1 MDDLNLATLLDQ
13 ARIQAV
19 LTRYAT
25 VLDEHD
31 WAGLQQVFAAD
42 AVAHYT
48 GVGDFHGRESIIS
61 VVRDFLEGCGSTQHL
76 LGNVRIQ
83 VNGDQ
88 ATAQC
93 YLQATH
99 AGCGAYLG
107 QTMTVWGQY
116 SDCLERRAEGW
127 RIVERSLQIQHV
139 SGDVGVQ
146 LKA

>member
-1 MDDLNLATLLDQ
+1 MDDLNLTTLLDQ

-19 LTRYAT
+19 LNRYAS
-25 VLDEHD
+25 VLDEQD
-31 WAGLQQVFAAD
+31 WAGLQQVFTAE

-48 GVGDFHGRESIIS
+48 GVGDFYGREAIIA

-99 AGCGAYLG
+99 AGLGAYLG
-107 QTMTVWGQY
+107 QTMTVWGEY
-116 SDCLERRAEGW
+116 SDRLERRAEGW
-127 RIVERSLQIQHV
+127 RIVERRLKIQHV
-139 SGDVGVQ
+139 TGDVGVQ